1 MAHGGN
7 PERSLYLAA
16 YDVRDPR
23 RLARVLAAA
32 KTFAV
37 GGQRSLYECWLSEGE
52 RVAFLDTMAARL
64 HRFDRFALVRPVSRG
79 PLVTLGIAVAP
90 DDPPFFYQ
98 G

>member
-1 MAHGGN
+1 MAHGEN
-7 PERSLYLAA
+7 PDRTLYLAA
-16 YDVRDPR
+16 YDVRDPG

-32 KTFAV
+32 KVFAV

-52 RVAFLDTMAARL
+52 RLAFLDAMAERL
-64 HRFDRFALVRPVSRG
+64 HRFDRFALVRPASRV

-90 DDPPFFYQ
+90 EDPPFFYQ